1 VLVKVDKLYFPA
13 DFIVLDMGEDKKVPL
28 ILGCLFFATNKIL
41 IDVQQGKLT
50 LCMQDEEVSF
60 NIFKAMKYP
69 SNNDECYH
77 IDIVDKV
84 MTEIFK
90 EETPP
95 LPLEACIIHSDANT
109 KENFERKECANYL
122 EATTPMPEYGKQL
135 IEELGTSTSYFTPSI
150 QEAPKLE
157 LKDLLPYLRYAY
169 LGEMLCC
176 Q

>member
-1 VLVKVDKLYFPA
+1 MLVKVDKLYFPA
-13 DFIVLDMGEDKKVPL
+13 DFIVLDMGEDKEVPL

-95 LPLEACIIHSDANT
+95 LPLEAYIIHSDTNAI
-109 KENFERKECANYL
+109 ENFEKRE
-122 EATTPMPEYGKQL
+122 
-135 IEELGTSTSYFTPSI
+135 
-150 QEAPKLE
+150 
-157 LKDLLPYLRYAY
+157 
-169 LGEMLCC
+169 
-176 Q
+176 